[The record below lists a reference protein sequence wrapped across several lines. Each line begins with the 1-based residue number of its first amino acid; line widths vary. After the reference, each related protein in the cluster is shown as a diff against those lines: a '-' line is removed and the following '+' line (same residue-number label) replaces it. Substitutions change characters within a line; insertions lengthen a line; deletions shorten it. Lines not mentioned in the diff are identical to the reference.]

1 MASNYVLNHTSTAD
15 QHTLHPFISTFSNH
29 STRPSH
35 LRGIQIPDI
44 HPASLLEYTGT
55 DRLSMTAGDFCQSY
69 KNLGPSQKFNVCA
82 TVFFIDTAPNL
93 ISYLETIKHL
103 LVDGGVWVNFGP
115 LLWHFEEHTQEQQ
128 QRARRDSGED
138 GEVGATGKFELCLDE
153 VLALVQMCG
162 FKLEKVV
169 TGTKTSYAGDG
180 KSMLKHEYE
189 GVFWVAVKE

>member
-1 MASNYVLNHTSTAD
+1 M
-15 QHTLHPFISTFSNH
+15 
-29 STRPSH
+29 
-35 LRGIQIPDI
+35 
-44 HPASLLEYTGT
+44 
-55 DRLSMTAGDFCQSY
+55 
-69 KNLGPSQKFNVCA
+69 
-82 TVFFIDTAPNL
+82 
-93 ISYLETIKHL
+93 
-103 LVDGGVWVNFGP
+103 NFGP